1 MKPIRSFLIGI
12 FIAGSLATSLH
23 FLHAQTTLVQSG
35 AVAQDVNSMSDT
47 EVLLQAIESV
57 PPAPATSA
65 PRAGT
70 FFSAQHAPGTRLAW
84 PPLPG
89 NNGLPVWN
97 LGDGVYLLDDLQVDY
112 SLPVSVRL
120 AGSGMGTMDN
130 SGGPFPGYGGG
141 GSTNGYEYSFTRPVY
156 TTNDLWLE
164 ITGKTN
170 TTAYLTI
177 HEPWNVTNGV
187 YDLFYTTNLSPPQN
201 WSWVLRSFAGLTNLT
216 VNNAVDPQG
225 FYKLGPLTDPIGN
238 DSLGTNFWAGFVF
251 VYNYTSYGRLPY
263 TLSLFVSSPAGA
275 SGTVSIPGLE
285 ITNAFTVAAGAV
297 TQISITND
305 AIISFHGEFQETLE
319 NRGIHV
325 TASQPVSVYGLFYEQ
340 LGSEAFTCYPTQL
353 LGTNYCVMARP
364 SSMDLG
370 EYGEDNV
377 GQSEF
382 AIVATEDNTTVW
394 ITPSPTAHLQGS
406 LWTNPITNL
415 MQGQIYEA
423 SCIFGWTNTPFYDVT
438 GTWIT
443 NRTNPLP
450 CSRAQAL
457 LTCPINKL

>member
-201 WSWVLRSFAGLTNLT
+201 WSDRKSVGCGKS
-216 VNNAVDPQG
+216 VD
-225 FYKLGPLTDPIGN
+225 
-238 DSLGTNFWAGFVF
+238 A
-251 VYNYTSYGRLPY
+251 
-263 TLSLFVSSPAGA
+263 
-275 SGTVSIPGLE
+275 
-285 ITNAFTVAAGAV
+285 
-297 TQISITND
+297 
-305 AIISFHGEFQETLE
+305 
-319 NRGIHV
+319 
-325 TASQPVSVYGLFYEQ
+325 
-340 LGSEAFTCYPTQL
+340 
-353 LGTNYCVMARP
+353 
-364 SSMDLG
+364 
-370 EYGEDNV
+370 
-377 GQSEF
+377 
-382 AIVATEDNTTVW
+382 
-394 ITPSPTAHLQGS
+394 
-406 LWTNPITNL
+406 
-415 MQGQIYEA
+415 
-423 SCIFGWTNTPFYDVT
+423 
-438 GTWIT
+438 
-443 NRTNPLP
+443 
-450 CSRAQAL
+450 
-457 LTCPINKL
+457 